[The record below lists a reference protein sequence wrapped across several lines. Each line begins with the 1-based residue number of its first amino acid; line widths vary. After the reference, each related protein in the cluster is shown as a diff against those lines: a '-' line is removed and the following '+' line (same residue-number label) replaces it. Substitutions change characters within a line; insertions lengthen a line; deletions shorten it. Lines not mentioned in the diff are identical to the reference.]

1 MIAMIE
7 SSKIIYSINI
17 RDVQNVAEQ
26 ELGRKL
32 KEKELEVI
40 ENKIGDYIDW
50 YEAIYIAITNNIA
63 TIRTARKQKR
73 GKE

>member
-1 MIAMIE
+1 MINP
-7 SSKIIYSINI
+7 SKIIYSINI
-17 RDVQNVAEQ
+17 EDTQNVAEQ

-32 KEKELEVI
+32 TEKEMKVI
-40 ENKIGDYIDW
+40 QNKIGDYIDW
-50 YEAIYIAITNNIA
+50 YEAINTAITNNVA